1 MLAAARACAP
11 QLARAHH
18 VCMHCWHGTHAGELG
33 AGSDLLAELA
43 EQERQALWG
52 DAEGAEGDDA
62 GDQQANAEALLLQ
75 ALEPAAEA
83 AAEDSS
89 AKQGSGEPPIPIE
102 PAVTGKLV

>member
-1 MLAAARACAP
+1 MHASLPAA
-11 QLARAHH
+11 
-18 VCMHCWHGTHAGELG
+18 GTRTGELG

-52 DAEGAEGDDA
+52 DAEGAEGDTADL
-62 GDQQANAEALLLQ
+62 QANAEALLLE

-83 AAEDSS
+83 AAAEGG
-89 AKQGSGEPPIPIE
+89 GSGDDGAKGGGEPAIPVE